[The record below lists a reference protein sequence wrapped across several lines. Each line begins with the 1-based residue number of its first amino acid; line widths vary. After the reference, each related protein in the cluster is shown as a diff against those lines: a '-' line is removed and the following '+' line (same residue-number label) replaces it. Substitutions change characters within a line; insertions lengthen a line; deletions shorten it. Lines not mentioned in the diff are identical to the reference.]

1 MKKIIT
7 ILLMATGLKG
17 MYAQGEIQNKNSNFN
32 KWSIEAAGGFN
43 KVQRP
48 LSDGYYTAL
57 VSPFVADLGVRY
69 MFNNEFGLKAD
80 FGLNSI
86 TGKSSSLDFD
96 TKYYRFD
103 LQGVANLG
111 RIMNFETWTNTFG
124 LLGHAG
130 FGVGQIENRNNHVN
144 DRVGNFIAGVTGQI
158 KVTDRIAITGDFS
171 TILNASQ
178 DIAFNGSLLNSN
190 RGFSGLLFN
199 TTIGLNVYLGKSLK
213 HADWIVLQN
222 PEIGIL
228 ENKLAD
234 LENLISK
241 QEPKTVIVEKQV
253 AEIPVEKDLVK
264 NMINDRYFSV
274 YFDFNKAVPIEN
286 STAAIDV
293 ILNYLRNNP
302 KSNLEIYGNADQIG
316 SSEYNNNLSDL
327 RARNVKEILV
337 KAGVE
342 PSRLVAIARGADASI
357 AKDSDEARRLAR
369 RVTFRVN

>member
-7 ILLMATGLKG
+7 ILLFTMSLNGI
-17 MYAQGEIQNKNSNFN
+17 YAQGEIQQKSASFN

-48 LSDGYYTAL
+48 FADGYYTAL

-69 MFNNEFGLKAD
+69 MFNNKFGLKAD

-96 TKYYRFD
+96 TKYFRVD
-103 LQGVANLG
+103 VQGIANLG
-111 RIMNFETWTNTFG
+111 RIMDFETWTNTLG

-130 FGVGQIENRNNHVN
+130 FGVGQIENKNNHVN

-158 KVTDRIAITGDFS
+158 KVNDRIAITADFS
-171 TILNASQ
+171 AILNASQ
-178 DIAFNGSLLNSN
+178 DIAFNGTSLDYN
-190 RGFSGLLFN
+190 RGFSGVLFN
-199 TTIGLNVYLGKSLK
+199 STIGLNVYLGKNSK
-213 HADWIVLQN
+213 HADWIILQN
-222 PEIGIL
+222 PEIEIL

-234 LENLISK
+234 LESLITK
-241 QEPKTVIVEKQV
+241 QEPKTVVIEKQIST
-253 AEIPVEKDLVK
+253 APDEKDLIK

-274 YFDFNKAVPIEN
+274 YFDFDKAIPIEN

-293 ILNYLRNNP
+293 ILTYLRNNP
-302 KSNLEIYGNADQIG
+302 KSNLEIYGYADQVG
-316 SSEYNNNLSDL
+316 ASLYNDNLSDM
-327 RARNVKEILV
+327 RAKNVKIILE

-342 PSRLVAIARGADASI
+342 SSRLIIIPKGADASI
-357 AKDSDEARRLAR
+357 AEDSEGARRLAR